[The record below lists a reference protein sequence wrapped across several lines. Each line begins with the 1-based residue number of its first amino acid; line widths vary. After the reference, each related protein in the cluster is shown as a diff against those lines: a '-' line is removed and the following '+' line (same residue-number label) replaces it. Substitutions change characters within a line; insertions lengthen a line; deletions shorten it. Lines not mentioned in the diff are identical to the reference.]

1 MLMKNIVAGFGI
13 AIFLAGFAHAEGGYY
28 GGNISFL
35 DYSEPEVDISAS
47 VTAITGRLG
56 THFNENVSGEL
67 RVGFGVD
74 DDTVSFDGLEADL
87 ELESLYGVYIRG
99 GIPVTENIY
108 PYAIL
113 GYSRGELKAT
123 VAGFGSNSESET
135 DTSFGLGV
143 DVDVIQG
150 VTINLE
156 YMNYF
161 DKDGVEVDSLSIG
174 LAKTF

>member
-1 MLMKNIVAGFGI
+1 MSGC
-13 AIFLAGFAHAEGGYY
+13 AHADGGCY

-35 DYSEPEVDISAS
+35 DYSETNVDISAS

-74 DDTVSFDGLEADL
+74 DDTVSFDDGLEADL

-108 PYAIL
+108 PYVIL

-143 DVDVIQG
+143 DVDVIQEL
-150 VTINLE
+150 TINLE

-161 DKDGVEVDSLSIG
+161 DKDGVEVDSVSIG